1 MSFKGWLYKA
11 NYDSPELHGITLGL
25 HELEMKGGLIV
36 HATHLEGT
44 RMKEFLID
52 DLYRG
57 DFLEGVMA
65 VKYPLEMMP
74 LKVVELDRAGR
85 VDQWIKHWWG
95 CQPLIKL
102 DHVGCLTQGQGSE
115 SYLWVPPSNGDGDSY
130 VNDHR
135 IKAQE
140 ALHVSG
146 GGRGNTQKE
155 WILEWG

>member
-1 MSFKGWLYKA
+1 MDKTLMGMSTTDKIG
-11 NYDSPELHGITLGL
+11 SCGL
-25 HELEMKGGLIV
+25 FNS
-36 HATHLEGT
+36 
-44 RMKEFLID
+44 RSRF
-52 DLYRG
+52 R
-57 DFLEGVMA
+57 
-65 VKYPLEMMP
+65 
-74 LKVVELDRAGR
+74 
-85 VDQWIKHWWG
+85 
-95 CQPLIKL
+95 
-102 DHVGCLTQGQGSE
+102 

>member
-1 MSFKGWLYKA
+1 MYKA

-25 HELEMKGGLIV
+25 HESEMKGGLIV

-85 VDQWIKHWWG
+85 VDQWIKH
-95 CQPLIKL
+95 
-102 DHVGCLTQGQGSE
+102 
-115 SYLWVPPSNGDGDSY
+115 
-130 VNDHR
+130 
-135 IKAQE
+135 
-140 ALHVSG
+140 
-146 GGRGNTQKE
+146 
-155 WILEWG
+155 